1 MFRYQ
6 LIIIPILILMLN
18 GCQTDQLESIEPT
31 HEQYH
36 TSLGTREKASPGA
49 IIYSHANLYTYDA
62 IEILGDIDVK
72 GPSSLAP
79 NLKLQSGTTLSLQ
92 FQRQTTFYYA
102 ARFKTQKLSE
112 ELVKTLTTQG
122 NAIHGIKKN
131 KKTGTYEGFV
141 INSNGE
147 YTYKLPK
154 GAKWRIRKTASI
166 DKKGSATSIKYMGIK
181 DNQLVFQ
188 HIDFNNKVMTLKTK
202 AHSSVRT
209 VRAPIDHKTVR
220 IGDITVEIINIDQEQ
235 ITYRL
240 KK

>member
-6 LIIIPILILMLN
+6 LIIIPVLALILN
-18 GCQTDQLESIEPT
+18 GCQTDQLQSIKPT
-31 HEQYH
+31 HEQYQ
-36 TSLGTREKASPGA
+36 TSLGPRKKASPGA

-62 IEILGDIDVK
+62 IEILGDIDIK
-72 GPSSLAP
+72 GPSPLAP
-79 NLKLQSGTTLSLQ
+79 TLKLQSGTTLSLQ
-92 FQRQTTFYYA
+92 FQRRTTLYYA
-102 ARFKTQKLSE
+102 TKFKTQKLNE
-112 ELVKTLTTQG
+112 QVVRAFTTQG
-122 NAIHGIKKN
+122 NAIQGIKQN
-131 KKTGTYEGFV
+131 KETGFYEGFI

-154 GAKWRIRKTASI
+154 DTRWRVRKTAPT
-166 DKKGSATSIKYMGIK
+166 DKKGSATSIKYMGIEE
-181 DNQLVFQ
+181 NQLVFQ

-202 AHSSVRT
+202 GLTSVRT
-209 VRAPIDHKTVR
+209 VRAPIDRKSVR